1 MSKVY
6 KVSGFEHTTGRRLN
20 TLLVEARNV
29 DQALAIARR
38 RHKDYS
44 CTQLCTEQDL
54 KQPKVR
60 FDIVTIR

>member
-1 MSKVY
+1 MPKVY
-6 KVSGFEHTTGRRLN
+6 KVFGIERETGRQLN
-20 TLLVEARNV
+20 VLLVEARNV
-29 DQALAIARR
+29 DQALEIARR

-54 KQPKVR
+54 KQPKVC